1 MSIVVKHCDALLA
14 KHHTRVSPIVLSV
27 ASLLVFGLISPTLL
41 YAAEVTSSAS
51 NLSPAPLEFRPERP
65 RILFGSSTP
74 ASMLASSTV
83 PFREG
88 AEREK
93 GFSSSST
100 ARVIQFKTARIQL
113 MKEALAKIEQQARD
127 LRIQLE
133 NLQYASTSSTE
144 ALNVGQFN
152 QKINALILVFRKVNF
167 NYELTRLKT
176 DLKSE
181 FNKRDL
187 QLKKEL
193 QKEQAE
199 AARELY
205 KKQTELNRETL
216 KKEQELLKEQREHN
230 LPGAASTSPEQA
242 SASSTTSS
250 P

>member
-1 MSIVVKHCDALLA
+1 
-14 KHHTRVSPIVLSV
+14 
-27 ASLLVFGLISPTLL
+27 
-41 YAAEVTSSAS
+41 
-51 NLSPAPLEFRPERP
+51 
-65 RILFGSSTP
+65 
-74 ASMLASSTV
+74 
-83 PFREG
+83 
-88 AEREK
+88 
-93 GFSSSST
+93 
-100 ARVIQFKTARIQL
+100 